1 MTRIAKTLLES
12 TAVLLVGFAII
23 GSLMFAFSQNVEAKN
38 GTAQSVGSGL
48 TVSIGDD
55 GRALV
60 RGAEVT
66 AVSGGTLTAK
76 TSWGSSALTWT
87 VRTDGD
93 TDFVRKN
100 GSGTALGDIAT
111 GDIVSFSGML
121 DEDANAFTVD
131 ADAVKNWSKDD
142 AKTVYTGTVTSV
154 NDDNDTFVLST
165 KQNGSIT
172 VRVSGDTAYGSSND
186 FSDVDVNDTAVV
198 SGSLAGG
205 TLTASKISLNMKAEV
220 NGEAKGNWKDWAKN
234 IPLLNWF
241 GNKGHK

>member
-66 AVSGGTLTAK
+66 ALSGSTITAR
-76 TSWGSSALTWT
+76 TDWGSTELTWT
-87 VRTDGD
+87 VRTDSD

-100 GSGTALGDIAT
+100 GSGTAISDIVV

-121 DEDANAFTVD
+121 DEDAGAFTVD
-131 ADAVKNWSKDD
+131 ADTVKNWSKDD
-142 AKTVYTGTVTSV
+142 AKIVYTGRVTSV
-154 NDDNDTFVLST
+154 NNSDDTFVLST

-172 VRVSGDTAYGSSND
+172 VRANGDTAYGSNID
-186 FSDVDVNDTAVV
+186 FSDIDVNDTAVV
-198 SGSLAGG
+198 SGSLSGG
-205 TLTASKISLNMKAEV
+205 TLTASKISLNMKAEAK
-220 NGEAKGNWKDWAKN
+220 GEAKGNWKDWAKN